1 MSVLR
6 AKTIDLFRYESLTD
20 TQKMNS
26 ALNLDEIRQGAAT
39 LKSYPRRLV
48 LELTNSCNLNC
59 IMCGRSNDRFTPTF
73 FDLKLL
79 DGLKEV
85 LTCAEEVTLFGWGE
99 PTIHPRFGEI
109 LEYLDNYPVKKYFV
123 TNGTTLDKIRPILFD
138 CRVDIMAVSVDG
150 AKAATNNRIRLNS
163 DLDAIVTGLK
173 AVVEQRARRNVNYPY
188 VNFVTTLMKSNLH
201 ELPDMV
207 NLAREVG
214 IEEVKAVYLT
224 SFGGKLAGEVLLD
237 MAAEV
242 AEVFA
247 ETEKRGKELGV
258 KIKLPYIQGRD
269 VAGDKFHK
277 DCFTGWRDF
286 FIASDGY
293 IRPCQS
299 TPVKLFHISKYDNF
313 PSAWN
318 SEELRAF
325 RAAVN
330 SPKKMAEECKR
341 CYQSSHANW
350 NRRTS
355 FLQLHDE
362 FAPAWEKAK
371 K

>member
-6 AKTIDLFRYESLTD
+6 AKTIDLFKHGSLTD
-20 TQKMNS
+20 TQKKNS
-26 ALNLDEIRQGAAT
+26 ALNLEEIKQGAAI

-48 LELTNSCNLNC
+48 LELTNSCNLDC
-59 IMCGRSNDRFTPTF
+59 IMCGRSNERFTPTF

-79 DGLKEV
+79 DGLKDV
-85 LTCAEEVTLFGWGE
+85 LTHAEEVTLFGWGE
-99 PTIHPRFGEI
+99 PTIHPRFRDI
-109 LEYLDNYPVKKYFV
+109 LEYLDDYPVKKYFV
-123 TNGTTLDKIRPILFD
+123 TNGTTLDRIRPFLFD
-138 CRVDIMAVSVDG
+138 CHVDIMAVSVDG
-150 AKAATNNRIRLNS
+150 AKAATNNRIRLKS
-163 DLDAIVTGLK
+163 DLDAIVAGLK
-173 AVVEQRARRNVNYPY
+173 AVVKERSGRKLAYPY
-188 VNFVTTLMKSNLH
+188 VNFVTTLMKSNIN

-224 SFGGKLAGEVLLD
+224 SFGDELSGEVLLD

-242 AEVFA
+242 EEVFA
-247 ETEKRGKELGV
+247 ETERRGKELGIKV
-258 KIKLPYIQGRD
+258 KLPYIQGKD
-269 VAGDKFHK
+269 VAGDKLHK
-277 DCFTGWRDF
+277 DCFTAWRDF

-299 TPVKLFHISKYDNF
+299 TPAKLFHISKYKDF
-313 PSAWN
+313 FEAWN
-318 SEELRAF
+318 SRELREL

-330 SPKKMAEECKR
+330 NPEKMHAECKR

-350 NRRTS
+350 NKKSS

-362 FAPAWEKAK
+362 FAPTWEKMK